1 MVTLS
6 DARQQFI
13 GHLKGRARST
23 STILAYGKDVEQLV
37 TFLESQS
44 VIDPKETTVDQ
55 LRTFMGNLLKD
66 GYTPKSIS
74 RKTNSTKTFFK
85 FLQSSNLIT
94 SDPAVSLE
102 HPDFENKPPRI
113 LSKLEY
119 RALRDAARG
128 DIRMSAVIELL
139 LQSGMRIGELSKV
152 NVEDVRL
159 DNNTPT
165 GLTPHVYIRV
175 AEGSNER
182 TIPLTQAVI
191 EAIRRYLEIRPKTQN
206 HTLFVTKTGRPLL
219 VRNIRTSIDRYF
231 RLAGIKGTKVNDLR
245 HTWITHQ
252 LGSGLSL
259 VMVSKLAGHKR
270 VAATERY
277 LQYVSTRSSEDKIK
291 LEEL

>member
-37 TFLESQS
+37 KFLESQG
-44 VIDPKETTVDQ
+44 VTDPNEATTDQ
-55 LRTFMGNLLKD
+55 LRIFMNDMLKD

-85 FLQSSNLIT
+85 FLKTSNLIT
-94 SDPAVSLE
+94 SDPAVGLE
-102 HPDFENKPPRI
+102 HPEFENKPPRI

-139 LQSGMRIGELSKV
+139 LQTGMRIGELSKV
-152 NVEDVRL
+152 NVEDVHL
-159 DNNTPT
+159 DDEN
-165 GLTPHVYIRV
+165 PHVYIRV
-175 AEGSNER
+175 NEGSNER

-191 EAIRRYLEIRPKTQN
+191 DAIKKYLDIRPKTQN
-206 HTLFVTKTGRPLL
+206 HALFVTKTGRPLL
-219 VRNIRTSIDRYF
+219 VRNIRTAIDRYF
-231 RLAGIKGTKVNDLR
+231 RLAGIKGAKVNDMR
-245 HTWITHQ
+245 HTWVSHQ
-252 LGSGLSL
+252 LGSGMSL

-277 LQYVSTRSSEDKIK
+277 LQYVPTRSSEDKIK